1 MRSRRA
7 RQTGPLVLGT
17 IFLIVGSLFLL
28 RNAGILDVDWGI
40 IWPVVIIVIGAA
52 IIIGSLR
59 RAGRGTGVASVIVPP
74 DGAARLELALRLG
87 AGHYRLAGGASALVE
102 ASSDEPTI
110 GHHVERQG
118 DLARVRLTTSV
129 DPWAWGWR
137 GGLSWRIGVATG
149 IPTMLDV
156 KGGAGEFDLDLS
168 AVAVVSASM
177 AVGAAD
183 LRVVLPRPRGDVPVR
198 IEAGAASLTLL
209 APPGVEARLTT
220 SGVVST
226 SGPTESPGY
235 TAARDRVTISVTGG
249 AASVRLMPV
258 G

>member
-28 RNAGILDVDWGI
+28 RNAGIVDVDWGI

-52 IIIGSLR
+52 IIVGSLR
-59 RAGRGTGVASVIVPP
+59 RSGRGTGVASVMVPP
-74 DGAARLELALRLG
+74 DGAQRLELTLRLG
-87 AGHYRLAGGASALVE
+87 AGHYRLAGGASSLVE

-110 GHHVERQG
+110 GHQVERQG
-118 DLARVRLTTSV
+118 DLARVRLATAV

-137 GGLSWRIGVATG
+137 GGLTWRIGVATG

-177 AVGAAD
+177 AIGAAEM
-183 LRVVLPRPRGDVPVR
+183 RVVLPRPRGDVPVR

-220 SGVVST
+220 SGLVST

-235 TAARDRVTISVTGG
+235 TGARDRVTISVTGG

-258 G
+258 S